1 MSDRAVITAIQKMAG
16 TFREDKVRIEVGTV
30 KSIEGNTC
38 TCYVSDDM
46 LLPNIQLQASVC
58 DGWLLVPAVGSTV
71 IVLYSTQNDPFIAL
85 YSDIDS
91 AYLQVGDSS
100 IEILNDGSITLNDG
114 SFNGLV
120 KVADL
125 VTKLNNLENLVND
138 LVSKF
143 NSHTHILTLTSGTG
157 TAAPTAAPE
166 TTTLTPTQQ
175 SDLENKLITHGK

>member
-1 MSDRAVITAIQKMAG
+1 M
-16 TFREDKVRIEVGTV
+16 
-30 KSIEGNTC
+30 
-38 TCYVSDDM
+38 
-46 LLPNIQLQASVC
+46 
-58 DGWLLVPAVGSTV
+58 
-71 IVLYSTQNDPFIAL
+71 YSTQNDPFIAL

-114 SFNGLV
+114 SYNGLV

-138 LVSKF
+138 LISKF

-166 TTTLTPTQQ
+166 TNTLTPTKQ
-175 SDLENKLITHGK
+175 SDLENSKITHGK